1 MQFTSISS
9 SRRVETLRWPAV
21 IERGGVA
28 VVGQET
34 KRPMNT
40 VSRWDGESPT
50 QVMQGN

>member
-9 SRRVETLRWPAV
+9 SNQAETLRWPAD
-21 IERGGVA
+21 IECGGHA

-34 KRPMNT
+34 KRLVNT